1 MPENTLPPPPPD
13 PRPEPPAA
21 TPPPLPPIPP
31 PIPEVPP
38 DDGGEQIFSSR
49 SPRRGWRLPEEWR
62 NWRIP
67 KPWRKPLLVGGLA
80 LLAIVFGLMV
90 GRSAF
95 RVPDAPTF
103 EPLEEEEAPL
113 AVEANQETTIEIPV
127 APPELG
133 LPADP
138 PQGGEIDAT
147 DYGLL
152 ARLQGEWEIDLGQRG
167 EVRVKLTNQV
177 ASQHSQGGY
186 LVRIYRC
193 ESRQLPSRFSLVR
206 VPDGGNFIAF
216 HGKQGET
223 RDVFEN
229 IEVSHRDLFSFTEA
243 TTGRRRYGRRVG
255 SAAAPP
261 SPVAEDAG
269 QAPPEEAPT
278 WEAPAPV
285 AGEEYADEDEDS
297 YDEDEDRDNEVENLW
312 KIARSQRA
320 AKQYGPL
327 MRTLERLLEVS
338 PRHPGARRWMAEV
351 QQLLRDQNK
360 EGLRRTQSL
369 LDDFAS
375 AVESRNLDR
384 LRELW
389 GGRFDGESSRF
400 FTQLIRNSS
409 RLDVRAV
416 LVSVTVDGK
425 STTGFVASVTIES
438 KERGRR
444 AEVQE
449 YSWHGRLKDGRFAS
463 PFP

>member
-1 MPENTLPPPPPD
+1 MPETTLPPPPPD

-21 TPPPLPPIPP
+21 PPPPPPLPPLPP
-31 PIPEVPP
+31 PPP
-38 DDGGEQIFSSR
+38 DLPADGGEEIFSNR
-49 SPRRGWRLPEEWR
+49 SPRRGWQLPEKWR
-62 NWRIP
+62 ELRIP

-80 LLAIVFGLMV
+80 LAAIVFGLMV

-95 RVPDAPTF
+95 RVPDAPSF
-103 EPLEEEEAPL
+103 EPLQEEETPL
-113 AVEANQETTIEIPV
+113 AVEASEETVIEIPV
-127 APPELG
+127 APPEAG
-133 LPADP
+133 LPVDP
-138 PQGGEIDAT
+138 QQGEIDAT

-167 EVRVKLTNQV
+167 EVRVTLTSQV

-186 LVRIYRC
+186 LVRIYRS
-193 ESRQLPSRFSLVR
+193 ESRQLPGRFSLVR

-216 HGKQGET
+216 HGERGET

-229 IEVSHRDLFSFTEA
+229 IEINHRDLFSFTEA

-255 SAAAPP
+255 SGATPPP
-261 SPVAEDAG
+261 SPVPDAT
-269 QAPPEEAPT
+269 QAPTEQAPT
-278 WEAPAPV
+278 WETPAPLSD
-285 AGEEYADEDEDS
+285 EELDREDEER
-297 YDEDEDRDNEVENLW
+297 YDEGDEKEQEIDNLW
-312 KIARSQRA
+312 KIARVQRA

-369 LDDFAS
+369 LDDFAE
-375 AVESRNLDR
+375 AIESRSLDEVR
-384 LRELW
+384 GLW
-389 GGRFDGESSRF
+389 GGRFDGETSRF

-438 KERGRR
+438 KGKGRR

>member
-1 MPENTLPPPPPD
+1 MPENTFPPPPPD

-21 TPPPLPPIPP
+21 SPPPLPPPP
-31 PIPEVPP
+31 PLPDLPRD
-38 DDGGEQIFSSR
+38 DDGEEIFSGR
-49 SPRRGWRLPEEWR
+49 SPRRGWQLPETWR
-62 NWRIP
+62 QLRIP

-80 LLAIVFGLMV
+80 LAAIVFGLMV

-95 RVPDAPTF
+95 RVPDAPSF
-103 EPLEEEEAPL
+103 EPLEEEETPL

-127 APPELG
+127 APPEAG
-133 LPADP
+133 LPVDP
-138 PQGGEIDAT
+138 QQGEIDAT

-193 ESRQLPSRFSLVR
+193 ESRQLPRRFSLVR

-216 HGKQGET
+216 HGERGET

-229 IEVSHRDLFSFTEA
+229 IEINHRDLFSFTEA

-255 SAAAPP
+255 SGATSP
-261 SPVAEDAG
+261 SPVAQDTG
-269 QAPPEEAPT
+269 QAPPEQAPT
-278 WEAPAPV
+278 WEAPAPI
-285 AGEEYADEDEDS
+285 AGEDFAEDDEGG
-297 YDEDEDRDNEVENLW
+297 YDEDQDQEDEVENLW

-327 MRTLERLLEVS
+327 TRTLERLLEVS

-360 EGLRRTQSL
+360 EGLGRTQRL
-369 LDDFAS
+369 LDDFAK
-375 AVESRNLDR
+375 AVERRDLDDVR
-384 LRELW
+384 DLW
-389 GGRFDGESSRF
+389 GGRFDGETSRF
-400 FTQLIRNSS
+400 FTQLIRKSS

-425 STTGFVASVTIES
+425 NTTGFVASVTIES
-438 KERGRR
+438 KEKGRR